1 MDIPEGDHDGRF
13 RSGKHAD
20 GNGTTED
27 LDNGAIPDGEMSFDK
42 DILTTREPSK
52 IPGKPERVDHEK
64 EWPPPNGLRNACTY
78 SRVRNLHT
86 RRSRVYTRKDCC
98 SSAVPR
104 IVCGSPPPPPPG
116 EYSLIMG

>member
-64 EWPPPNGLRNACTY
+64 EWPPPNGLRNARTAVSGTSTLEGHAY
-78 SRVRNLHT
+78 TLERIAAP
-86 RRSRVYTRKDCC
+86 RRCLEWCVE
-98 SSAVPR
+98 A
-104 IVCGSPPPPPPG
+104 PPPPPG
-116 EYSLIMG
+116 EYSLITG